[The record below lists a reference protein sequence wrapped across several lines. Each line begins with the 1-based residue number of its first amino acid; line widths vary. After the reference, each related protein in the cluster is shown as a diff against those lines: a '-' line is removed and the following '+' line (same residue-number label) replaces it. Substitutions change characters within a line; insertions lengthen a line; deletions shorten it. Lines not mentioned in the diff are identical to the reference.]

1 MDSRDPA
8 GEKKGMKTLKTRMS
22 GAGFELLKN
31 TINIDKLLKRF
42 RDKTNWNKNNISYSY
57 ENYLK

>member
-8 GEKKGMKTLKTRMS
+8 GEKKGMKTLEIRMS

-42 RDKTNWNKNNISYSY
+42 MDKTNWNKNNISFSY
-57 ENYLK
+57 VNYLK